1 MKIKMVK
8 TEGSTLVM
16 TLFISGVMGI
26 TLAAYLNLVGNRN
39 LATMRSLAWNSTMP
53 VIEAGLEEALTQC
66 HFNYKD
72 TNLSANG
79 WTSYDGN
86 FRKARTI
93 GDKYYE
99 VSISADRPPLITC
112 RGYAMLPLQT
122 NYISR
127 TVQLNTRADYTFTK
141 AMTVKGVLDLN
152 GNNVVTDS
160 FDSDDPAHS
169 DNGLY
174 PSEPG
179 KRKDN
184 GDVATVSGITG
195 VISGGNA
202 NVYGHAAT
210 GPGGSMTLGSNGGVG
225 ERTWQNSNDG
235 VEPGW
240 FTDDMNV
247 DFPDVTLPFNPPGL
261 PVLPGI
267 VGGMPYNYVLG
278 SGNYQMVSLNMAG
291 SAQMIVTND
300 ATLYITGNASLSG
313 TAQIIIAP
321 GGKLTIYM
329 AGANADFS
337 GNGIANTTGS
347 AFNFA
352 YYGLNSNTS
361 VSFAGNANWAGTVY
375 APYADITT
383 VGNGDFVGSI
393 VGNSV
398 RMTGNGGFHY
408 DEALGRRGLF
418 RGIVVTTWN
427 EI

>member
-53 VIEAGLEEALTQC
+53 AIEAGLEEALTQC
-66 HFNYKD
+66 HFNYRD

-79 WTSYDGN
+79 WSSYDGN
-86 FRKARTI
+86 FRKTRTI

-99 VSISADRPPLITC
+99 VTISADRPPIITS

-127 TVQLNTRADYTFTK
+127 TVRINTRADFVFSK
-141 AMTVKGVLDLN
+141 AMTVQGGIDLN
-152 GNNVVTDS
+152 GNNVISDS
-160 FDSDDPAHS
+160 FDSEDPDHS

-174 PSEPG
+174 PAGIG

-184 GDVATVSGITG
+184 GDIATVSGITG
-195 VISGGNA
+195 VIAGGNA

-210 GPGGSMTLGSNGGVG
+210 GPGGSMSLGSNGGVG
-225 ERTWQNSNDG
+225 SRTWQNSNDG
-235 VEPGW
+235 IQPGW

-247 DFPDVTLPFNPPGL
+247 DFPDVTLPFSPPGA

-267 VGGMPYNYVLG
+267 VGGTNYDYVLG
-278 SGNYQMVSLNMAG
+278 SGNYQMISLNMAG
-291 SAQMIVTND
+291 NSTMIVTND
-300 ATLYITGNASLSG
+300 AVLYITGNASLSG
-313 TAQIIIAP
+313 NAQIDIAP
-321 GGKLTIYM
+321 GGHLTIYM
-329 AGANADFS
+329 GGANADFS
-337 GNGIANTTGS
+337 GNGIINETGS

-352 YYGLNSNTS
+352 YFGLPSNTS
-361 VSFAGNANWAGTVY
+361 VSFAGNASWAGTVY
-375 APYADITT
+375 APEAQITT

-393 VGNSV
+393 VGGSV

-408 DEALGRRGLF
+408 DEALGRRGMF
-418 RGIVVTTWN
+418 RGILVTTWN